1 MRHHQEYLGSYSKVR
16 HAECSGPSSPT
27 KNYLIEVNSLEET
40 TILFHQQSSYK
51 HLQRQSSIISISKIP
66 TNHKSITM
74 SDTGRKDFST
84 SMLLPRS
91 PSLLPVTNNTTE
103 AKEELTPDSSKSTQ
117 QKLSENVTDT
127 ADRVVRGGQPDD
139 SKSNVQSTFDKT
151 QRTSDN
157 EAHGGATNSM

>member
-1 MRHHQEYLGSYSKVR
+1 
-16 HAECSGPSSPT
+16 
-27 KNYLIEVNSLEET
+27 
-40 TILFHQQSSYK
+40 
-51 HLQRQSSIISISKIP
+51 
-66 TNHKSITM
+66 M

-91 PSLLPVTNNTTE
+91 PSLLPVTNNTIE
-103 AKEELTPDSSKSTQ
+103 AKEELTPDASKSTQ

-139 SKSNVQSTFDKT
+139 SKSNVQSAFDKT